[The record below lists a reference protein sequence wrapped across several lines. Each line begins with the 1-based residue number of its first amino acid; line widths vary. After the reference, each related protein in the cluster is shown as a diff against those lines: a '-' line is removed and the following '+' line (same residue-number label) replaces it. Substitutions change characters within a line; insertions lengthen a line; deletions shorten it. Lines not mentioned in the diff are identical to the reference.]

1 MASQGNNAVV
11 NIPLA
16 SGKMPI
22 DIQVSQRI
30 PNLLNQEK
38 EKLYEDAMHSRV
50 RTNQLKDD
58 NKKLTTKLSIAE
70 HEMNKKDKVIDD
82 LLVQAEQI

>member
-1 MASQGNNAVV
+1 
-11 NIPLA
+11 
-16 SGKMPI
+16 
-22 DIQVSQRI
+22 
-30 PNLLNQEK
+30 
-38 EKLYEDAMHSRV
+38 MHSRV

-82 LLVQAEQI
+82 LLVQAEQIQGRRKGDIKVNSHLEINLKRKVRQL